1 VFVVY
6 PVVAS
11 VPVPAPKEEALPGIP
26 PLESRFGVQVHQP
39 GERPRWGLELS
50 ARVVDEQDRIAAT
63 LREQRT
69 PGFTT
74 LDLRSYCRPADNLSL
89 IAGVEN
95 LTDKQYQEHLDIRRV
110 FQPGISFYF
119 GSEVRY

>member
-1 VFVVY
+1 M
-6 PVVAS
+6 
-11 VPVPAPKEEALPGIP
+11 
-26 PLESRFGVQVHQP
+26 
-39 GERPRWGLELS
+39 
-50 ARVVDEQDRIAAT
+50 
-63 LREQRT
+63 
-69 PGFTT
+69 
-74 LDLRSYCRPADNLSL
+74 